1 MDRRKALTTGV
12 PHPPLSPVRYT
23 APKLLLRGSGAVYYT
38 GRQRLYLRLDRL
50 TDTVDDIVD
59 IIV

>member
-1 MDRRKALTTGV
+1 MDRRKALTSGV

-23 APKLLLRGSGAVYYT
+23 APALLLRGSGAVCYI
-38 GRQRLYLRLDRL
+38 GLQRLYLRLDRL
-50 TDTVDDIVD
+50 ADTVDDIVD